1 MIVLLLALG
10 CAAKHDPATGGPP
23 PPTYDNALL
32 DLATGFAAKEGC
44 SCIFVSGRDED
55 VCKSY
60 LRVNPDVA
68 KIKVD
73 YDAKRVTSKAL
84 GMKKTSAVWVSQEE
98 GCVLER

>member
-1 MIVLLLALG
+1 MMALLLALG
-10 CAAKHDPATGGPP
+10 CAAKHDPASGIPP
-23 PPTYDNALL
+23 ETYDNALL
-32 DLATGFAAKEGC
+32 DLATGFASKEGC

-55 VCKSY
+55 VCRSY

-98 GCVLER
+98 GCVLEP